1 MGLVQVP
8 RPDRIIWTLKVD
20 TADTPQNRPKSLDL
34 FSLLEEDKLALLIQ
48 ALLLDEELSLSDQS

>member
-8 RPDRIIWTLKVD
+8 RPDWIIWTPKVN

-34 FSLLEEDKLALLIQ
+34 FSLVEKDKLALLIQ
-48 ALLLDEELSLSDQS
+48 ALLLDEELSLTDQS